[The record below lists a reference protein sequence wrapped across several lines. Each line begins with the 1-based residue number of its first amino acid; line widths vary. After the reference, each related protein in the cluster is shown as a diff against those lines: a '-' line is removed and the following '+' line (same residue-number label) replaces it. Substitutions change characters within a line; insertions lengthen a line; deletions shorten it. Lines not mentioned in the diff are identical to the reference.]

1 MNYEHLMKHTI
12 RQMERERKRTLQQS
26 VGKHQLKFMEE
37 SFFKVLKSITSII
50 YKGE

>member
-12 RQMERERKRTLQQS
+12 RQMERERTLQQS
-26 VGKHQLKFMEE
+26 EGKHQLKFMEE